1 LNIEKVKN
9 RVDKSSALCY
19 YNIRKREREVL
30 KMNKMECEKYD
41 MIVELGIATPEEIN
55 LVANVVGGRWN
66 DILDSVVLART
77 GYQTFEDYLADEM
90 EE

>member
-1 LNIEKVKN
+1 
-9 RVDKSSALCY
+9 
-19 YNIRKREREVL
+19 
-30 KMNKMECEKYD
+30 MNKMECEKYD

-90 EE
+90 EEQPKGYFFFL